1 MKIVDRELCHKICKR
16 PERIVWV
23 VTNYKKVNICSIGW
37 KMLTSKEP
45 PMFAVS
51 VYNKHYT
58 HKAISETGEFVISW
72 PGKELAEETY
82 LCGTKSGNIKN
93 KMDSLP
99 NLKLK
104 KAEKISVPIIENA
117 IANYECR
124 LVDKL
129 LTGDHTIFVGEIL
142 TVWTTDNPGKVLCS
156 IDGSAGYDKVF
167 EKGRFKF
174 GTVKYKFMKCNCHY

>member
-51 VYNKHYT
+51 VYNNHYT
-58 HKAISETGEFVISW
+58 HRAISETGEFVISW
-72 PGKELAEETY
+72 PGKELAKETY
-82 LCGTKSGNIKN
+82 FCGTNSGNS
-93 KMDSLP
+93 MDKISSLQS
-99 NLKLK
+99 LKLG
-104 KAEKISVPIIENA
+104 KADKVSVPIIENA

-129 LTGDHTIFVGEIL
+129 LTGDHTIFVGEII

-156 IDGSAGYDKVF
+156 IDDSTGYDKVL
-167 EKGRFKF
+167 EKGKFKF
-174 GTVKYKFMKCNCHY
+174 GVVK